1 MTLAMKIPRR
11 GTMKKKRKRIH
22 KFGGNL
28 AASYE
33 KYLERE
39 LDKCRIRGAKLAIK
53 VYRGRAPKILLDK
66 YEMCNRELKDEDLL
80 IVALYSGKTII
91 AFTLIESSF
100 YYGTIKAP
108 ASAAGAEDN
117 DYMIEC
123 VEETFMR
130 PLRRQ
135 LEEKIN

>member
-1 MTLAMKIPRR
+1 MK
-11 GTMKKKRKRIH
+11 TKRKRIH

-39 LDKCRIRGAKLAIK
+39 LDKCRIQGAKLTTK
-53 VYRGRAPKILLDK
+53 VYRGRAPKLLLDK
-66 YEMCNRELKDEDLL
+66 YEMSNRELKDEDLL
-80 IVALYSGKTII
+80 IVALYSGKLVI
-91 AFTLIESSF
+91 AFTLIEAAF

-123 VEETFMR
+123 VENAFLR
-130 PLRRQ
+130 PLRRAI
-135 LEEKIN
+135 ESKNN